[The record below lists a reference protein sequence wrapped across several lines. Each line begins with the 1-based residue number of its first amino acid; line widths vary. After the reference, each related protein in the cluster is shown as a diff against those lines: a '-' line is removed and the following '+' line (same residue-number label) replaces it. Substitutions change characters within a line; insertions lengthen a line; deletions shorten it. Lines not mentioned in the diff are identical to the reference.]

1 MGYEVLLS
9 YQERENPCTALSLFS
24 RELKL
29 LRGAHLG
36 GRFLKLLGDTRIED
50 LDSEVVELNRRY
62 LGTAVVDV
70 RDFYH

>member
-1 MGYEVLLS
+1 MTSVDTESSIVPGE
-9 YQERENPCTALSLFS
+9 LFS

-36 GRFLKLLGDTRIED
+36 GRFLKILGDTRVED
-50 LDSEVVELNRRY
+50 LHSEVVKLNRRY

-70 RDFYH
+70 HDFYH